1 MYLDPKKYNLNSR
14 VLIEEK
20 SPGHIA
26 IVVKRKSRVIMKDGV
41 RLLAQAKAIQ
51 KTTPNIKVSLETYA
65 PICSKTKTFLLS
77 KNINRI
83 IK

>member
-41 RLLAQAKAIQ
+41 RLLEQAKAIQ

-65 PICSKTKTFLLS
+65 LYAAKQKLFYYQKT
-77 KNINRI
+77 
-83 IK
+83 

>member
-26 IVVKRKSRVIMKDGV
+26 IVVKRKSRVIMKDGG
-41 RLLAQAKAIQ
+41 RLLEQAKAIQ
-51 KTTPNIKVSLETYA
+51 KTTPNIKVSFRNLCAYMQQN
-65 PICSKTKTFLLS
+65 
-77 KNINRI
+77 KNFSI
-83 IK
+83 IKKHKHNN

>member
-41 RLLAQAKAIQ
+41 RL
-51 KTTPNIKVSLETYA
+51 
-65 PICSKTKTFLLS
+65 
-77 KNINRI
+77 
-83 IK
+83 

>member
-41 RLLAQAKAIQ
+41 RLLEQAKAIQ
-51 KTTPNIKVSLETYA
+51 KTTPNILSLIHISEPTRPY
-65 PICSKTKTFLLS
+65 
-77 KNINRI
+77 
-83 IK
+83 